1 MQLGK
6 ICNHNNVIHNA
17 FQNYN
22 LLAKQYQIMI
32 QITAVHCLIP
42 ALLSWLK
49 NVSKKLHS
57 PLLVSRFYIPFSLIL
72 TFSIFYCVLENTIS
86 IWWFVFPQSFL
97 WADGTQVKTNH
108 FVLLLSSKAL
118 SHLGFVLEELKRR
131 PALFV
136 GFLPW
141 NICYRRNSS

>member
-22 LLAKQYQIMI
+22 LLAKQYQIMQYTI
-32 QITAVHCLIP
+32 LFQLFWVDWRMFPKNSTPLYWSPGFISLF
-42 ALLSWLK
+42 LWYWLSA
-49 NVSKKLHS
+49 
-57 PLLVSRFYIPFSLIL
+57 
-72 TFSIFYCVLENTIS
+72 FSIAFLRTPFLF
-86 IWWFVFPQSFL
+86 WWFVFPQSFL
-97 WADGTQVKTNH
+97 WADGTQVETNH
-108 FVLLLSSKAL
+108 FVLLLSSKAS